1 MSDIP
6 QKRCIGPCGQLLP
19 ATTEFF
25 RRVRDRLRSS
35 CKECERAYDHGRI
48 RSPEAKERRR
58 QQQKNWDRRREEQ
71 KRAYGRAYSKAQ
83 RLSQYDLTH
92 EEYQALLEQQGYVCA
107 ICKKA
112 ETIRLKS
119 GEPRALAIDH
129 CHKTGKVRGL
139 LCQACN
145 TALGLLEDDI
155 ERIQML
161 LAYLQAS

>member
-58 QQQKNWDRRREEQ
+58 QQQKNWDRRREE
-71 KRAYGRAYSKAQ
+71 
-83 RLSQYDLTH
+83 H
-92 EEYQALLEQQGYVCA
+92 